1 MATIRK
7 RQGKKGVSWQ
17 IDYFDPT
24 GKRVRQSFKKKK
36 DAEAELGK
44 RVSLKAENR
53 YLDVKRD
60 YKTTLGQLTEKY
72 AVNYQMQASFQGAK
86 KLYLENFKDYFG
98 QDTLLANIRYV
109 SLETYRNHLRQKPIT
124 IKKGGKEIIKG
135 LRTDAAVNRE
145 MSCLHHIF
153 TKAVEWEMIE
163 QSPFDRGKSLRLKEN
178 NKRLRFLDEDE
189 IDRLLDACPLYL
201 KRIVECAIL
210 TGMRRGE
217 ILTLKWDQVRNGF
230 IYLDKTKTNEARQI
244 PISDDL
250 YRTFKDI
257 RKDQHLTSTHVFT
270 YMGGKIQYVG
280 QSFKTAL
287 KRAGIQD
294 FRFHDL
300 RHTFASQVLL
310 KGGSLK
316 DIQELL
322 GHKTMTMTLRYS
334 HLTQEHKRKAVNLL
348 NGLTAG
354 GNGTCHKSVTFADVT
369 KTGTA

>member
-1 MATIRK
+1 
-7 RQGKKGVSWQ
+7 
-17 IDYFDPT
+17 
-24 GKRVRQSFKKKK
+24 
-36 DAEAELGK
+36 
-44 RVSLKAENR
+44 
-53 YLDVKRD
+53 
-60 YKTTLGQLTEKY
+60 
-72 AVNYQMQASFQGAK
+72 
-86 KLYLENFKDYFG
+86 
-98 QDTLLANIRYV
+98 
-109 SLETYRNHLRQKPIT
+109 LRQKPIT
-124 IKKGGKEIIKG
+124 IKKEEKEIIKG

-153 TKAVEWEMIE
+153 TKAVEWELME
-163 QSPFDRGKSLRLKEN
+163 QSPFDRGKSLMLKEN
-178 NKRLRFLDEDE
+178 NKRLRFLNEDE
-189 IDRLLDACPLYL
+189 IKSLLDACPMYL
-201 KRIVECAIL
+201 RSIVECAIM

-217 ILTLKWDQVRNGF
+217 ILGLKWDQVRNGF
-230 IYLDKTKTNEARQI
+230 IYLDKTKTNEARQM

-250 YRTFKDI
+250 DLIFKGI
-257 RKDQHLTSTHVFT
+257 RKDQHLTSKHVFT
-270 YMGGKIQYVG
+270 YMGERVQEIKR
-280 QSFKTAL
+280 SFKTAL
-287 KRAGIQD
+287 KRAGIQN

-354 GNGTCHKSVTFADVT
+354 ENGTCHKSVTFADVT